1 MLANKLKGIIYAGV
15 SSSTFG
21 LAPFFTLS
29 LIYAGYS
36 SFEALSYRWGV
47 ATVFLVV
54 IGLMQGVDFRIS
66 RRDLLTVFCLSLF
79 RATTSFSLVIAYQN
93 IASGVASVIH
103 FLYPLAVALAMML
116 FFKEPRSK
124 TVLSAVA
131 LSIVGALF
139 LSFGDIDSPS
149 GGDSVLGIVCAA
161 VSVFSYAGYIVGVRK
176 TRAVNLPSVPLTC
189 YVMGIGAVLFVIGG
203 LFTGGVRIETD
214 PRMWLYIA
222 GLALV
227 ATAISNISLVQG
239 IKYAGPTLTSILGAM
254 EPLTAMVLGI
264 VAFCEGFSWQSGVG
278 VLLILFSVFIVVLKE
293 QRG

>member
-149 GGDSVLGIVCAA
+149 GGDSVLGIVGGFCFLIRRIYCGRAQDAGCQFAVRAA
-161 VSVFSYAGYIVGVRK
+161 HLLCDGYRCRLVCNRWTVYRRGAHRDRPSYVVVYCR
-176 TRAVNLPSVPLTC
+176 
-189 YVMGIGAVLFVIGG
+189 IGACSHSHFQH
-203 LFTGGVRIETD
+203 
-214 PRMWLYIA
+214 
-222 GLALV
+222 LV
-227 ATAISNISLVQG
+227 GEGHKVC
-239 IKYAGPTLTSILGAM
+239 GADAYFH
-254 EPLTAMVLGI
+254 TWRDG
-264 VAFCEGFSWQSGVG
+264 AFDCNGSWHRCPSARA
-278 VLLILFSVFIVVLKE
+278 S
-293 QRG
+293 RGKAE